1 MSQNIPTSNNI
12 AVISNSISGDIVE
25 SRIIYLHDIVDD
37 TSVLAA
43 IEKIHQ
49 LNASDE
55 QQEIEFQLKYGAG
68 TQSTR
73 KPIIL
78 DIASWG
84 GIVYSG
90 LNLISCIEQSITP
103 IVTRVNGY
111 AFSMGLMIFLA
122 GHKRQI
128 SRHATLMYHQISGG
142 IIGKLKDQEEDLEI
156 SKDLQKHLEDYMLE
170 RSNLKRKDLKKIYQL
185 KRDFYISAKQA
196 IELGIAD
203 EII

>member
-12 AVISNSISGDIVE
+12 AVISSNFSNDVAE

-37 TSVLAA
+37 TAVLSA
-43 IEKIHQ
+43 IEKINQ
-49 LNASDE
+49 INESDI
-55 QQEIEFQLKYGAG
+55 QQEIEFQLKYGLN
-68 TQSTR
+68 TQSSR

-90 LNLISCIEQSITP
+90 LNLISCIEQSVTP

-111 AFSMGLMIFLA
+111 AFSMGLMIFLS

-142 IIGKLKDQEEDLEI
+142 IVGKLKDQEEDLEI
-156 SKDLQKHLEDYMLE
+156 SKELQKHLEDYMLE

>member
-12 AVISNSISGDIVE
+12 AVISSNFSNDVAE

-37 TSVLAA
+37 TSVLSA
-43 IEKIHQ
+43 IEKINQ
-49 LNASDE
+49 INESDI
-55 QQEIEFQLKYGAG
+55 QQEIEFQLKYGLN
-68 TQSTR
+68 TQSSR

-90 LNLISCIEQSITP
+90 LNLISCIEQSVTP

-111 AFSMGLMIFLA
+111 AFSMGLMIFLS

-142 IIGKLKDQEEDLEI
+142 IVGKLKDQEEDLEI
-156 SKDLQKHLEDYMLE
+156 SKELQKHLEDYMLE